1 MKDLLFSYCL
11 SGSWGE
17 RFYSLEIF
25 DRKKD
30 NIICKEE
37 NKKEVVTL
45 DYDLIEKIKVI
56 ISKNDNL
63 KKIDFPETPPI
74 LDGTHSTF
82 ELNFNG
88 RIYSIN
94 SYNLWWFS
102 WKKNIEEYKNY
113 HNNNPDKAIN
123 LLNFHKEISDLL
135 AENGV
140 DKRYLSLDN

>member
-11 SGSWGE
+11 SGSWEEG
-17 RFYSLEIF
+17 FYSLEIF

-30 NIICKEE
+30 NIICKGE

-45 DYDLIEKIKVI
+45 NYDLIEKIKTI

-74 LDGTHSTF
+74 LDGTRSKF

-94 SYNLWWFS
+94 AYNLWWFS
-102 WKKNIEEYKNY
+102 WKKTYKNT
-113 HNNNPDKAIN
+113 KIFTIVVLIK
-123 LLNFHKEISDLL
+123 LLI
-135 AENGV
+135 
-140 DKRYLSLDN
+140 YLTSIKKFRTC